1 MRRRLDVGDPAVS
14 TSDMSDTVERGNKAP
29 SMATQSL
36 ASLQGMPIS
45 TLDEPL
51 STSEAPPDP
60 SVPEYTIED
69 EKRVLRQVD
78 LWILPVL
85 CLVYMVQQ
93 LCKGALP
100 MASAFD
106 LRTL

>member
-1 MRRRLDVGDPAVS
+1 
-14 TSDMSDTVERGNKAP
+14 MSGTLQNDIKAP
-29 SMATQSL
+29 SMTTQDL
-36 ASLQGMPIS
+36 ASLQSMPFPA
-45 TLDEPL
+45 TDE
-51 STSEAPPDP
+51 SATSSEAPPDAT
-60 SVPEYTIED
+60 VPEYSIED
-69 EKRVLRQVD
+69 EKRVLRKID

-106 LRTL
+106 LRRSSSLSFPEHA